1 VSHVPKVPRQTKAV
15 IPRLATP
22 STRSSSRIS
31 VQEADHR
38 RCASYHKRV
47 VVRTDEGYLE
57 PETLW
62 GTVKYL
68 GRQSLP
74 RALTVRFTNGTVEHM
89 TADQVAPILCED
101 GTEMPE
107 QPVAF
112 PAVEVPTLS
121 TLPDVWVLDI
131 GEKLVKALEQLMP
144 NGGFR
149 KTEVTTNSA
158 RMPGSLKY
166 NSEIRILGRKGP
178 PTLIFG
184 QLKRVLRL
192 ENVSSWLDPCA
203 STCKLAKLLIS
214 PKYKVYTNEYFTGDF
229 DGVKYDANF
238 KMDPTQPKTFRKWEK
253 DGHCLGGF
261 ISIPLPRLLDIVLPL
276 AALTTAQVSCF
287 YVPCAYIFS
296 PTSARLAW
304 IKTLQQNNRLLI
316 IMGIPRNAT
325 IAETSGV
332 WVCIFRNSSLRSAL
346 VDKKYYR
353 NEDCCVFAD

>member
-1 VSHVPKVPRQTKAV
+1 
-15 IPRLATP
+15 
-22 STRSSSRIS
+22 
-31 VQEADHR
+31 
-38 RCASYHKRV
+38 
-47 VVRTDEGYLE
+47 
-57 PETLW
+57 
-62 GTVKYL
+62 
-68 GRQSLP
+68 
-74 RALTVRFTNGTVEHM
+74 
-89 TADQVAPILCED
+89 
-101 GTEMPE
+101 
-107 QPVAF
+107 
-112 PAVEVPTLS
+112 
-121 TLPDVWVLDI
+121 
-131 GEKLVKALEQLMP
+131 
-144 NGGFR
+144 
-149 KTEVTTNSA
+149 
-158 RMPGSLKY
+158 MPGSLKY
-166 NSEIRILGRKGP
+166 NSEIRVLGRKSP